1 MKKLFFLLSTVFVF
15 LSCEKEYYI
24 PDDPQEAILGKW
36 KLLESA
42 NDKGKLKL
50 AKSKYE
56 FFSDGTFKEFIETA
70 PAPYNE
76 QTGAYRIDSLY
87 LYTHATKELLENDD
101 HPIIETYKFYKDK
114 LRLEYFS
121 GNRADI
127 AGSPVIF
134 VYQRIK

>member
-1 MKKLFFLLSTVFVF
+1 MKKFIFLLSTVFLF
-15 LSCEKEYYI
+15 LSCEKEYYTS
-24 PDDPQEAILGKW
+24 DDPQEAILGKW
-36 KLLESA
+36 ELIESA
-42 NDKGKLKL
+42 NDNGKLKL

-70 PAPYNE
+70 PDPYNE

-87 LYTHATKELLENDD
+87 LYTHVTKELFENDD
-101 HPIIETYKFYKDK
+101 YPNIETYKFYKDK

-121 GNRADI
+121 GNLAHSM
-127 AGSPVIF
+127 GTPTIF